1 MIPFALSP
9 EVYGDNPPRLL
20 IRLWIMAR
28 DGMPSVGRYKRYIA
42 AIAAP
47 LALIWMVALGYIA
60 FAPDSYDSR
69 MTLILPGTGVGAS
82 MNLESIG
89 QASTNTSSAF
99 SSPSLSPTENYK
111 RLLMSDLVLRD
122 AAKIAGEDE
131 GQFPEPSIKLIDQ
144 TNLIEVRM
152 SGPTAQIAQDRMA
165 ALQTAFDTALEN
177 LRNDE
182 AETRESAG
190 SKRIGELEAK
200 VDTAQAALLEFQGE
214 TGLVSLDQ
222 FAGRISALDRLKQ
235 NERER
240 RVSLAESGA
249 ATSRLSR
256 TLSISLPQ
264 ARRAMQMKAD
274 PQFQELLRR
283 HAAATG
289 ERSERSGTLGDAHGS
304 MEELAAEQS
313 ALKADLAARGEALT
327 GLSGERVLAFADLA
341 VSDTRERLFASLSE
355 RDSGHAGNG
364 AALAEL
370 RRQISAQSSDTE
382 QQVEQAA
389 KLADLLRDLR
399 VAEAVFS
406 SALAQ
411 LDTNKSDPFAS
422 YPLVQTLEAPSLPR
436 STSAPSP
443 LLVIAGALAATII
456 LIIGFL
462 LLWLRQPI
470 IRKLLPNA

>member
-1 MIPFALSP
+1 MKHFSLIPEAH
-9 EVYGDNPPRLL
+9 GDNPPRLL
-20 IRLWIMAR
+20 IRLWITVR
-28 DGMPSVGRYKRYIA
+28 DGLPSVGRYKRYFA
-42 AIAAP
+42 AMAAP
-47 LALIWMVALGYIA
+47 LALIWIVAIGYIA

-82 MNLESIG
+82 MNLETIG
-89 QASTNTSSAF
+89 QASSNTSSAF

-111 RLLMSDLVLRD
+111 RLLISDLVLRN
-122 AAKIAGEDE
+122 AAQIAGEDE
-131 GQFPEPSIKLIDQ
+131 GDFPQPSIKLIDQ

-152 SGPTAQIAQDRMA
+152 SGPTAQIAQTRMN
-165 ALQTAFDTALEN
+165 ALKTAFDAALAN
-177 LRNDE
+177 LRTDE
-182 AETRESAG
+182 ARTREDADAG
-190 SKRIGELEAK
+190 RIGELEAK
-200 VDTAQAALLEFQGE
+200 VDTAQAALLAFQGE

-222 FAGRISALDRLKQ
+222 FAGRITALDQLKQ

-240 RVSLAESGA
+240 RVLLAESGA
-249 ATSRLSR
+249 AASRLSK

-274 PQFQELLRR
+274 PEFQELLRR
-283 HAAATG
+283 YAAATG
-289 ERSERSGTLGDAHGS
+289 ERSERSGTLGDAHGA
-304 MEELAAEQS
+304 MEELAAERAS
-313 ALKADLAARGEALT
+313 LEVDIAARGAALT
-327 GLSGERVLAFADLA
+327 GLSGKRVLAFADLA

-355 RDSGHAGNG
+355 RDSNHSGNG
-364 AALAEL
+364 AALSEL
-370 RRQISAQSSDTE
+370 RRQIAAQSADTE
-382 QQVEQAA
+382 EQVEQAA
-389 KLADLLRDLR
+389 RLADLMRDLR

-443 LLVIAGALAATII
+443 LLIIAGAFAATILI
-456 LIIGFL
+456 IIGFL